1 MDDDS
6 DWGLTRSVSRFSRS
20 FDGDGSIA
28 RQRRV
33 KNGENCKTWPVIE
46 WMQRRDQVFIFL
58 TRFRVSL
65 RQKLHGACNLCATAS
80 TFNGV
85 LMMMLHVDIDNGLNN

>member
-1 MDDDS
+1 MTTATG
-6 DWGLTRSVSRFSRS
+6 GLPAPCGDFLAF
-20 FDGDGSIA
+20 FDGDGNIA

-46 WMQRRDQVFIFL
+46 WMQRRDQVFIIL

-65 RQKLHGACNLCATAS
+65 RQNLHEACNLCATAS